1 MPEVPKIGMF
11 VVASLVLLVSPGPA
25 VLYVV
30 TRSMNRGRI
39 AGIVSSLGLCAGNVV
54 QLAGIALGLSAILI
68 SSEVAFNIV
77 KFMGAGY
84 IIYLGVRRLLEREE
98 HHASGR
104 VCADGRGK
112 IFLQG
117 VVINLLNPK
126 TAVFAVAFLP
136 QFVSPAADD
145 ATYQLFMLGLLFNT
159 LAVFVGICYALL
171 GGILGD
177 WLRSYG
183 GFVRAQRY
191 LTGALLIVIAIATVF
206 MSVQG

>member
-1 MPEVPKIGMF
+1 MLEGPRIGVF
-11 VVASLVLLVSPGPA
+11 VAASLVLLVSPGPA

-30 TRSMNRGRI
+30 TRSIDRGKA

-68 SSEVAFNIV
+68 SSGVAFNIV
-77 KFMGAGY
+77 KYLGAAY
-84 IIYLGVRRLLEREE
+84 LVYLGVRRFLEREE
-98 HHASGR
+98 LRSSGTAGS
-104 VCADGRGK
+104 VGLGK
-112 IFLQG
+112 MFLQG

-136 QFVSPAADD
+136 QFVTPAAEN

-171 GGILGD
+171 GGVLGD
-177 WLRSYG
+177 RLRSYG
-183 GFVRAQRY
+183 GFVRTQRY
-191 LTGALLIVIAIATVF
+191 ITGGILIAIGVATVF
-206 MSVQG
+206 LGV